1 MTNKEKAEKNTALAS
16 EPAEFSGELADDD
29 LKQVAGGGIANPEAA
44 GLSAYGVN
52 GILTVKG
59 LTAGEPF
66 SVHN

>member
-1 MTNKEKAEKNTALAS
+1 MTNEEKVKVPAWEA
-16 EPAEFSGELADDD
+16 AEFSKELPDDE
-29 LKQVAGGGIANPEAA
+29 LEQVAGGGIANPEAA